1 MDRLSTVRANSGPE
15 TSIMDY
21 RQIVNEDAKPLIMP
35 DDKSIT
41 RGTARYGVELGTI
54 TDLQCKDVDG

>member
-1 MDRLSTVRANSGPE
+1 
-15 TSIMDY
+15 MDY
-21 RQIVNEDAKPLIMP
+21 RQIVSEDAKPLVMP

-41 RGTARYGVELGTI
+41 QGTAQYGVELGTT